1 MAADVMPD
9 LLAQIRAERAAACT
23 WLAPAPEDPQDGEL
37 YVPGGPQDDGE
48 VYVPPPRKEME
59 D

>member
-1 MAADVMPD
+1 MAD

-23 WLAPAPEDPQDGEL
+23 WLPAPEAPS
-37 YVPGGPQDDGE
+37 PRPTDDETPAVGTE
-48 VYVPPPRKEME
+48 RQE